1 MPSKASATTSAS
13 KCRPSPATSTCRQ
26 SIAAAMAVSIDSV
39 VVMGASMPELPPA
52 REQRERHE
60 RKPGGAGTDDGKAQP
75 GRRVGKA
82 EEAVAEAV
90 DHIKERI
97 EMRHRLPERRKRPD
111 RVEHPGQEREGG
123 EYEILGCGAPVR
135 TAGPEAGGQA
145 RPAPARAAAHGQTR
159 P

>member
-60 RKPGGAGTDDGKAQP
+60 RKPGGAGPDDGKAQP

-111 RVEHPGQEREGG
+111 RVEHPGQEREWDDH
-123 EYEILGCGAPVR
+123 EILECGELVELVGPD
-135 TAGPEAGGQA
+135 AGDQPEHAQD
-145 RPAPARAAAHGQTR
+145 RAAEQR
-159 P
+159 EC